1 MTSDEKH
8 DYSRWSNEELNKAEV
23 TATRF
28 LEQNRVQI
36 ADTLRAKL
44 QFIDTLIHRLNS
56 RKTTLDQRLDCFA
69 RIAEISQLL
78 KEDADGFF
86 QLASQPLVARILS
99 NVKTRKP
106 GSR

>member
-8 DYSRWSNEELNKAEV
+8 DYSRWSKEELDKAEV
-23 TATRF
+23 TASKF

-36 ADTLRAKL
+36 AGTLRAKL
-44 QFIDTLIHRLNS
+44 QFIDALIHRLNS
-56 RKTTLDQRLDCFA
+56 KKATLDQRLDCFA